1 MQTRRLLVLLALLP
15 GMSACAAAPPGDAVE
30 YRIIIGFADPVRGDD
45 PQLLARLAGTGARL
59 HFAASLSGHS
69 HAYRLSC
76 ANTTDCSR
84 AMEAL
89 RAQAGITYVQTDHI
103 KDPR

>member
-1 MQTRRLLVLLALLP
+1 MPVRHLITLLALLC
-15 GMSACAAAPPGDAVE
+15 GASACAVAHPDDVVE

-45 PQLLARLAGTGARL
+45 PQLLARLAKAGARL
-59 HFAASLSGHS
+59 RFAASLSAQS

-76 ANTTDCSR
+76 PHTSGCEE

-89 RAQAGITYVQTDHI
+89 RAQAGITHVQTDHI